1 VLSATFFNSSKNLVL
16 SASVN
21 LRVLLPSSIT
31 ISSSCFLI
39 LSSYSN
45 AFLALVLALLSK
57 NSPKSAPKLQSSKIS
72 KNSESSFAQ
81 GSSLW
86 LVIFN
91 RAFTVP
97 ELISIT
103 PTAPLAAVFTALAA
117 LPINRS
123 LLALDDTV
131 YKCLNL
137 AILPTPDKV
146 VIPSIMYSPVFT
158 KLCKKKRFL

>member
-1 VLSATFFNSSKNLVL
+1 M
-16 SASVN
+16 
-21 LRVLLPSSIT
+21 
-31 ISSSCFLI
+31 
-39 LSSYSN
+39 
-45 AFLALVLALLSK
+45 SK

>member
-72 KNSESSFAQ
+72 KNYESSFAQ
-81 GSSLW
+81 GSSLCPY
-86 LVIFN
+86 F
-91 RAFTVP
+91 
-97 ELISIT
+97 
-103 PTAPLAAVFTALAA
+103 
-117 LPINRS
+117 
-123 LLALDDTV
+123 
-131 YKCLNL
+131 Y
-137 AILPTPDKV
+137 
-146 VIPSIMYSPVFT
+146 
-158 KLCKKKRFL
+158 